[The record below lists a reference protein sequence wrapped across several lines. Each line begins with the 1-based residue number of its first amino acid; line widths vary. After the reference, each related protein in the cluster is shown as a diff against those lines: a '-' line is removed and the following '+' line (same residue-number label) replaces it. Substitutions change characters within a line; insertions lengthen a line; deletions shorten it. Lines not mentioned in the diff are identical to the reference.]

1 MKAQR
6 IIDRPE
12 TWIARTAK
20 DWKDMIIDLD
30 LFFLNSKEKF
40 ENYQKQKNEN
50 TK

>member
-1 MKAQR
+1 MKSQK
-6 IIDRPE
+6 ILEKPV
-12 TWIARTAK
+12 TWIPRSAK
-20 DWKDMIIDLD
+20 DWKDIIIDLD